1 MKDSPI
7 DLDHNKLLGL
17 CQIARV
23 ADQAAESHQSKQP
36 ARLLSKIGPGDEV
49 GPMGAAAARLL
60 SKVGGGEFPPP
71 PVEED

>member
-7 DLDHNKLLGL
+7 ELDHNKLLGL

-36 ARLLSKIGPGDEV
+36 ARLLSKVGPGEV
-49 GPMGAAAARLL
+49 PPTVPARLL
-60 SKVGGGEFPPP
+60 SKVGE
-71 PVEED
+71 VSDL